1 MPDSAVARGNSG
13 IGTGTRNSAAAIA
26 ASDIAPFCQRWSIRE
41 LAVFGSALRDDLSP
55 ESDIDFLVTFAEQ
68 ADWGLLEHVQMEQEL
83 QALFN
88 RSIDLVSRR
97 ALERSHNWLLRSEIL
112 RTARVLYPPPRRGGH
127 AAR

>member
-1 MPDSAVARGNSG
+1 MQDSAVETGKV
-13 IGTGTRNSAAAIA
+13 GTGTAAPHSAA
-26 ASDIAPFCQRWSIRE
+26 SVHTVDITSFCQRWSIRE

-83 QALFN
+83 HALFN
-88 RSIDLVSRR
+88 RSVDLVSRR
-97 ALERSHNWLLRSEIL
+97 ALERSHNWLLRNEIL
-112 RTARVLYPPPRRGGH
+112 RTARVLYPPRKGGH